1 MANSLKQKLVK
12 CSECVNQCRLTDKDF
27 SCLAGTTIEELELI
41 ANVIVDDLA
50 VQ

>member
-27 SCLAGTTIEELELI
+27 SCLAGTSVTELELI
-41 ANVIVDDLA
+41 ANVLGDGR
-50 VQ
+50 